1 MASPAALKVLL
12 EALKTEQEK
21 RARRLGRP
29 AGDAREILHR
39 ELDAMAERRRAAL
52 DYVEPDAAQKARML
66 QDLDNFFAAH
76 YGAKARKN

>member
-1 MASPAALKVLL
+1 
-12 EALKTEQEK
+12 
-21 RARRLGRP
+21 
-29 AGDAREILHR
+29 
-39 ELDAMAERRRAAL
+39 MAERRRAAL